1 MSGYQLWSDEIEA
14 MRPEAR
20 EMVDKGFAA
29 LGEALGRTGSPPADP
44 LERARHMRDS
54 HARNVQ
60 LLPECAD
67 REIAGVR
74 CRITTPDDGPA
85 RAVYLHFHGGGM
97 VAGGLDTHD
106 AMARTLAGE
115 AACAVVAA
123 DYRLAPEHKFP
134 AAFDDCRAA
143 LRWVGENA
151 DRLGLDRERVGV
163 AGDSVGGG
171 LAAAVALATRG
182 LPRLKLQVLL
192 YPVLDPAGE
201 TGSRREFASGYF
213 LDRETVARD
222 LTDYCP
228 PGVDRTDPRLAPLRA
243 ADFRDL
249 PPAIIVTAGHDPMR
263 DEGETYAAALT
274 AAGVAVVRQPYPGMI
289 HHFLGLGGV
298 IHHAQEAW
306 REIGVEIRHALG

>member
-1 MSGYQLWSDEIEA
+1 MTTALDPQARRLLDMLGAAPRGAVEPTLAQRRQAFANLMRWFGKAPDTVATEDIA
-14 MRPEAR
+14 MP
-20 EMVDKGFAA
+20 GPGGPLA
-29 LGEALGRTGSPPADP
+29 LRLY
-44 LERARHMRDS
+44 
-54 HARNVQ
+54 
-60 LLPECAD
+60 
-67 REIAGVR
+67 R
-74 CRITTPDDGPA
+74 CRVGGAATPA
-85 RAVYLHFHGGGM
+85 LVFFHGGGM

-106 AMARTLAGE
+106 AMARTIAGE

-134 AAFDDCRAA
+134 AAFDDCQAA

-274 AAGVAVVRQPYPGMI
+274 AAGVAVVRQPHPGMI